1 MSGKP
6 NMTPAEERAWVSM
19 AQDRT
24 LGKFLDGND
33 WRYEHELRKRARIL
47 ASAE

>member
-1 MSGKP
+1 MSGIS

-24 LGKFLDGND
+24 LGKFLDGSN
-33 WRYEHELRKRARIL
+33 WRYESELRKRARIL
-47 ASAE
+47 ANVE